1 MDGGFLKVGVLDLDG
16 DDLVVIP
23 ALPLAPMFRRCLDD
37 GIITMVRHTD
47 EKIKR
52 AAERLADDVDAAD
65 IQAQSTDDLQQVAVA
80 SDAIPADEVRLRQAV
95 QIARGHGRF

>member
-1 MDGGFLKVGVLDLDG
+1 
-16 DDLVVIP
+16 
-23 ALPLAPMFRRCLDD
+23 
-37 GIITMVRHTD
+37 MVRHTD

-95 QIARGHGRF
+95 QIARGHGRFWNQTSVALGVSREAARQRFADKANA